1 MSRCGRPVRRAARG
15 FSLIE
20 VIVALVVISGF
31 GAALFVW
38 AGQTQ
43 QSAAR
48 AVQAPQRVE
57 LEHNVTE
64 LAAGINPGTHPSG
77 EWRSATHLYRWTS
90 EPLRGPLD
98 QVRTF
103 AGVGPYQVALYRLR
117 FAVTAADDPTAVLHL
132 EREVAGYRQVRP
144 RSNAPPGLGVPE
156 GSP

>member
-1 MSRCGRPVRRAARG
+1 LSSPGRRLRRVRRG

-20 VIVALVVISGF
+20 VIVALVVVSGF

-38 AGQTQ
+38 AGQTLQ
-43 QSAAR
+43 TAAR
-48 AVQAPQRVE
+48 AVQAQQRVE

-64 LAAGINPGTHPSG
+64 LAAGINPGTSPSG
-77 EWRSATHLYRWTS
+77 EWRSATHLYRWTA

-103 AGVGPYQVALYRLR
+103 AGVGPYQVALYRVR
-117 FAVTAADDPTAVLHL
+117 FTVTPTDEPTAVLRL

-144 RSNAPPGLGVPE
+144 RSNAPPGLRLPE
-156 GSP
+156 ANP